1 MSLQEEENPDED
13 TQEGRVPEQEGRA
26 EIGGACLQWR
36 NGKIHWPPPKAGEE
50 ARKDPPVE
58 L

>member
-1 MSLQEEENPDED
+1 MRIPRKGEYLNMK
-13 TQEGRVPEQEGRA
+13 A
-26 EIGGACLQWR
+26 EIGGVCLQWR
-36 NGKIHWPPPKAGEE
+36 NGKTHWPPPKAGEE